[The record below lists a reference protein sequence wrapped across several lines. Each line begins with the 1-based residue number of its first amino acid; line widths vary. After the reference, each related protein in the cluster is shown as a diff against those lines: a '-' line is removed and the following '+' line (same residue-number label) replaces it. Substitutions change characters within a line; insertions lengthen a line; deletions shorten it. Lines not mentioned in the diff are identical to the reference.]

1 MCISHRPIFIT
12 TLCATLR
19 QLLEVVAG
27 RTLSHRLGELGL
39 RKSSVEFIPH
49 NLVLFVFSLRFV
61 TFSTTHPSTIS
72 TSSLLSLLSIQI
84 QHQPRAASRHAGIV
98 NHDHDHLSDMYPYP
112 GIHVVVRLDEADVGA
127 LSHHLF
133 SNHECRMNA
142 SISRMHYQWI

>member
-19 QLLEVVAG
+19 QLLEVG
-27 RTLSHRLGELGL
+27 RSRSHFVTPTWRVGASQVFCGVHTAQSGPVCLQ
-39 RKSSVEFIPH
+39 SSVCYFFHHAP
-49 NLVLFVFSLRFV
+49 F
-61 TFSTTHPSTIS
+61 HPIY
-72 TSSLLSLLSIQI
+72 LLSLLSIQI

-98 NHDHDHLSDMYPYP
+98 NHDHDHLSDIKYPYP